1 MRESDRPR
9 YTRRDIQ
16 RLSPEI
22 LGHYHDLLMAN
33 DVESFDKLLA
43 IYHVPEEER
52 DELRKEFTHYGERI
66 LRRHWR
72 GQK

>member
-1 MRESDRPR
+1 MRKPDQPQL
-9 YTRRDIQ
+9 TRRDVQ

-33 DVESFDKLLA
+33 DVDSFDKLLA
-43 IYHVPEEER
+43 IYRVPEEER
-52 DELRKEFTHYGERI
+52 DELRKEFTRYAERI
-66 LRRHWR
+66 LRRRWR